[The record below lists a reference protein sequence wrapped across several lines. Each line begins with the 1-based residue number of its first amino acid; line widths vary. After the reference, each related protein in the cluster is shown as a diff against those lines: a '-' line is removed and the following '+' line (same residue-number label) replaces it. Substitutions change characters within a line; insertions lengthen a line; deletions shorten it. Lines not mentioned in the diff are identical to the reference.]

1 MPSSLQ
7 MATQKSGIQN
17 KRQSTID
24 VFVCYGALVSERL
37 HLRVERAPQRHNKSG
52 KLSLSPKF
60 VSCRHISKRIWQY
73 TIDAAVHLLKLK

>member
-24 VFVCYGALVSERL
+24 VFVSYGAFASESL
-37 HLRVERAPQRHNKSG
+37 HLWVERAPQSPNKSG

-60 VSCRHISKRIWQY
+60 VSCRHFSKKIWQY
-73 TIDAAVHLLKLK
+73 TIDAAVNLLKLN